1 MNKYLIV
8 APATFGASARLGL
21 SREQAAARAHALR
34 EVGKGVYVAQ
44 QSVQFKAG
52 ETVSV
57 DGELPKALAEL
68 VEAPKAKKAKAPAPA
83 PEEVDPAAAG
93 ESPAE

>member
-1 MNKYLIV
+1 MDKYLIV
-8 APATFGASARLGL
+8 ALATFGAGARLGL
-21 SREQAAARAHALR
+21 SKEQAAARAHALR

-44 QSVQFKAG
+44 QPVQFKAG

-57 DGELPKALAEL
+57 DGKLPKALAEL
-68 VEAPKAKKAKAPAPA
+68 VEAPNVKKAKAPAPG
-83 PEEVDPAAAG
+83 PEAIDPAPAG